1 MLMKLALRN
10 VRRSVRDYAV
20 YFVTLT
26 LGVAVFYAFN
36 AIGDSR
42 VLFEAQEG
50 AANVLL
56 SSGVSIFDIL
66 SQVMTYFS
74 VVVAVVLGFLVLY
87 ANRFVVRAR
96 KKEFGTYLLLGMNP
110 RQVSSV
116 VLMETLIVGVIALVV
131 GLGLGFLISQA
142 IAFATAGLIGVAIND
157 YRLLFSAHSAQLT
170 LGCFALIFAVVALF
184 NAVQISRCKLA
195 TLLSA
200 NSRNER
206 MPVRNPIVCL
216 IVFVLSCLILAKAY
230 AELNLD
236 GLVYF
241 GEHFRIATALM
252 LVSTLGL
259 FWSASGFFILLIQRL
274 RGAYFKGLAM
284 FTMRQIAAKVNTAF
298 VSLWTVSILL
308 FFSIV
313 VFSTGFSLAT
323 VLSDQLEENT
333 QFDASIRA
341 SLMSLDTSEMEAV
354 PSEQYGGEEEKAAA
368 IEETEAQRNEIC
380 RLWQANGG
388 STAAYLKSLIPDWDE
403 RVADSAQVDTWL
415 TNDLTNKQLVES
427 CGFTLE
433 QIGSDDNSNM
443 ADEGVQYVSLSQ
455 FNAARQLAGEKPI
468 ELAANE
474 YLVDNTVDK
483 SAVYAKALGQK
494 GRTITVDGHELTAS
508 GQVVSQSLQVSIMS
522 CLVAVLVV
530 PDELAAERFAAGDLP
545 YLSELNVN
553 LASDS
558 HEQAMKDLMAEYGK
572 AVPPSDE
579 LAEMGWTYDSDAWPV
594 SYYDTSEG
602 VVADSMGIK
611 LLLVYLALYIG
622 FIFLMTT
629 AAVLSVQQLSEVADS
644 IPRYRLLAQLG
655 CDRGMVLR
663 SLRTQIVIYFVAPLL
678 VAGCHSACTIS
689 LLYKNLLSIWGASA
703 VTDTLAIGI
712 ALVVAVYAV
721 YLASTYLVARS
732 AVVSGAGKKL
742 LA

>member
-50 AANVLL
+50 AANVFLT
-56 SSGVSIFDIL
+56 SGASIFDIL
-66 SQVMTYFS
+66 VLVMTYFS
-74 VVVAVVLGFLVLY
+74 IVVAVVLGFLVLY

-96 KKEFGTYLLLGMNP
+96 KKEFGTYLLLGMSP

-142 IAFATAGLIGVAIND
+142 IAFATAGLIGVAISD
-157 YRLLFSAHSAQLT
+157 YHLLFSARSAELT
-170 LGCFALIFAVVALF
+170 LGCFALIFVVVALF

-195 TLLSA
+195 TLFSA

-241 GEHFRIATALM
+241 GEHFRTATVLM
-252 LVSTLGL
+252 LVGTLGL
-259 FWSASGFFILLIQRL
+259 FWSASGFLILLIQRL
-274 RGAYFKGLAM
+274 RGVYFKGLAM

-298 VSLWTVSILL
+298 VSLWAVTVLL

-313 VFSTGFSLAT
+313 VFSTGFSLAS
-323 VLSDQLEENT
+323 LFSDQLEENT

-341 SLMSLDTSEMEAV
+341 SLMSLDISDMESVSAD
-354 PSEQYGGEEEKAAA
+354 QYGGEEEKAAA
-368 IEETEAQRNEIC
+368 IRETEAQRDEIHH
-380 RLWQANGG
+380 LWQANGG
-388 STAAYLKSLIPDWDE
+388 STAAYMKSLIPDWDE
-403 RVADSAQVDTWL
+403 R
-415 TNDLTNKQLVES
+415 
-427 CGFTLE
+427 
-433 QIGSDDNSNM
+433 
-443 ADEGVQYVSLSQ
+443 VQYVSLSQ

-468 ELAANE
+468 ELATDE
-474 YLVDNTVDK
+474 YLVDNTIDK
-483 SAVYAKALGQK
+483 STDYAKALGQK

-508 GQVVSQSLQVSIMS
+508 GQVVSQSLQVSSMS
-522 CLVAVLVV
+522 CLIAVLVV

-558 HEQAMKDLMAEYGK
+558 QEQAMKDLMAEYGK
-572 AVPPSDE
+572 AVPPSE
-579 LAEMGWTYDSDAWPV
+579 EHAEMGLIYESRPWPV
-594 SYYDTSEG
+594 FYYDTSES
-602 VVADSMGIK
+602 VIADSMGLK

-622 FIFLMTT
+622 FVFLMTT

-655 CDRGMVLR
+655 CDRVMVLR
-663 SLRTQIVIYFVAPLL
+663 SLRTQIGIYFVAPFL

-689 LLYKNLLSIWGASA
+689 LLYENLLSIWGASA
-703 VTDTLAIGI
+703 VTGTLAIGI
-712 ALVVAVYAV
+712 ALVVAVYAI

>member
-66 SQVMTYFS
+66 AQVMTYFS

-96 KKEFGTYLLLGMNP
+96 KKEFGTYLLLGMSP

-116 VLMETLIVGVIALVV
+116 VLMETLTVGVIALVV

-142 IAFATAGLIGVAIND
+142 IAFATAGLIGVATSD
-157 YRLLFSAHSAQLT
+157 YHLLFSAHSAQLT

-241 GEHFRIATALM
+241 GEHFRTATALM
-252 LVSTLGL
+252 LVSTLGM

-274 RGAYFKGLAM
+274 RGVYFKGLAM

-341 SLMSLDTSEMEAV
+341 SLMSLDTSDMEAV
-354 PSEQYGGEEEKAAA
+354 PSEQYGGEDEKAAA
-368 IEETEAQRNEIC
+368 IEEAEAQRNEIH
-380 RLWQANGG
+380 RLWQENGG

-403 RVADSAQVDTWL
+403 CVAGSAQVDTWL
-415 TNDLTNKQLVES
+415 ANDLTNKQLVDA

-433 QIGSDDNSNM
+433 QIGSDDNSSM

-474 YLVDNTVDK
+474 YLVDNTIDK
-483 SAVYAKALGQK
+483 SAAYAKALGQK

-508 GQVVSQSLQVSIMS
+508 GQVVSQSLQVSSMG
-522 CLVAVLVV
+522 CLIAVLVV

-558 HEQAMKDLMAEYGK
+558 QERAMKDLMAE
-572 AVPPSDE
+572 
-579 LAEMGWTYDSDAWPV
+579 WTYDSGAWPV

-655 CDRGMVLR
+655 CDRDMVLR

-689 LLYKNLLSIWGASA
+689 LLYKNLLSLWGASA
-703 VTDTLAIGI
+703 VTNTLAIGI

>member
-66 SQVMTYFS
+66 AQVTTYFS

-96 KKEFGTYLLLGMNP
+96 KKEFGTYLLLGMSP

-116 VLMETLIVGVIALVV
+116 VLMETLTVGVIALVV

-142 IAFATAGLIGVAIND
+142 IAFATAGLIGVAISD
-157 YRLLFSAHSAQLT
+157 YHLLFSAHSAQLT

-241 GEHFRIATALM
+241 GEHFRTATALM
-252 LVSTLGL
+252 LVGTLGL

-341 SLMSLDTSEMEAV
+341 SLMSLDTSDMEAV
-354 PSEQYGGEEEKAAA
+354 PSEQYGGEDEKAAA
-368 IEETEAQRNEIC
+368 IEEAEAQRNEIH
-380 RLWQANGG
+380 RLWQENGG

-403 RVADSAQVDTWL
+403 CVAGSAQVDTWL
-415 TNDLTNKQLVES
+415 ANDLTNKQLVDA

-433 QIGSDDNSNM
+433 QIGSDDNSSM

-474 YLVDNTVDK
+474 YLVDNTIDK
-483 SAVYAKALGQK
+483 SAAYAKALGQK

-508 GQVVSQSLQVSIMS
+508 GQVVSQSLQVSSMG
-522 CLVAVLVV
+522 CLIAVLIV
-530 PDELAAERFAAGDLP
+530 PDELAAERFTAGDLP

-558 HEQAMKDLMAEYGK
+558 QEQAMKDLMAE
-572 AVPPSDE
+572 
-579 LAEMGWTYDSDAWPV
+579 WTYDSGAWPV

-689 LLYKNLLSIWGASA
+689 LLYKNLLSLWGASA
-703 VTDTLAIGI
+703 VTNTLAIGI